1 MVLIIRLSPNIQSVQ
16 HYQQQHVHAWIGL
29 DWIGL
34 DWIGLDWIVLDWIG
48 LDWIGL
54 DAGHH
59 LFVGD
64 IMLLFSLLLPYLLPL
79 YQEVLASYTARHS
92 IS

>member
-1 MVLIIRLSPNIQSVQ
+1 MSMHGLD
-16 HYQQQHVHAWIGL
+16 WIGL

-34 DWIGLDWIVLDWIG
+34 DWIGLDWIGLDWIG

-92 IS
+92 ISYHSIS